1 MKINLLLLLKKVSKI
16 VFYSILIQCTIIGVL
31 LADTSIGQVKNVKE
45 VYVELSFNDNELH
58 GVLETIENNTE
69 FEFSYDQGIIDI
81 NQPVKLDEMNYSGDL
96 YHLLMAIS
104 EKTNLKFKQIHQN
117 ITISRRSKSIF
128 NNERPVEV
136 LQERNITGSVK
147 DESGSPLPGVN
158 VLLKGT
164 SSGAVTD
171 INGAFILSIPDEN
184 AVLSFSFIGYLS
196 EEVVV
201 GNRSV
206 VEVSLVPDLTS
217 LEEVVIVGYGT
228 ERKQKVTSAIST
240 VSGDRINNVVTG
252 NATQALIGKAPG
264 VRVEVNGGAPGAS
277 TNVIIRGTGSL
288 SNQNPLYVIDG
299 VFSDDMSFLNPADI
313 ESIDVLKDA
322 AAASIYGA
330 RAGQGVVLVTTKSGR
345 TDQPLRI
352 EVDASLGFANAVRQL
367 DFLNADDY
375 VANREAAFAN
385 DNIPL
390 TGNFYDF
397 DPDLDT
403 DIQNE
408 SLQTGLVQNY
418 SIRFFGGG
426 ADNTYN
432 ISINHLDQEGPVKYS
447 RFGRTS
453 LRVNTNMKKGL
464 FTLDQSFYM
473 ARSTNRPNEA
483 FGREHGHLPVSPI
496 YSETNEGGYA
506 AANTGVLGTDRSIN
520 HLGVAALREN
530 TTTNDNILANI
541 GASFDIVDGLKYKL
555 NLSLNYLNSRSF
567 SFTPTFFFANGQSAF
582 NEIADLSDSRSTFLS
597 TIMEH
602 LLSYEKSF
610 GKHNLSLLA
619 GYSQQSDTEET
630 IRVQVENFVS
640 NDTRTIDAGIDF
652 VGRGG
657 GLFPRNIRSIFGRVN
672 YDYDSRYLISASI
685 RQDGS
690 SNFGPENRL
699 GVFPAISMGWNIA
712 QESFFNSNF
721 IDDLKLRGSWG
732 VLGSDN
738 LRPFQYVSALNITS
752 QYTLGA
758 AQQRTNG
765 VAQIEFANPDLKWE
779 ETVTS
784 NIGIEAGLFEGKMDV
799 VMDYFIKESNDI
811 LVSLPLN
818 PSSGT
823 TQPIPF
829 NAASLRNS
837 GLEFLLTY
845 KNYNSDFKYSVTGNF
860 STLNNE
866 VTSLGEG
873 VNPITGGAFTGGVLF
888 ATRTEPGFPVGYFY
902 GFQTDGIY
910 QSQEEIDAHGIS
922 GRTAQPGDFRYVD
935 TNGDGQFTNED
946 QVMLGSPIPDIE
958 YGLNLT
964 GSYKGF
970 DLSLFFQ
977 GVAGNEIFNGQL
989 YHGVF
994 QPNSPKRAIA
1004 GNAWTEQNPSNTV
1017 PRASFNLAR
1026 SENHLVS
1033 DFYVEDGSYFRLQNM
1048 ALGYTFSSGILEKIA
1063 ITNLRTY
1070 LNIENV
1076 FIIDNYSG
1084 YYPEVG
1090 RTQRGNTLFDRG
1102 VDENVYPV
1110 SRTITLGLQVSF

>member
-1 MKINLLLLLKKVSKI
+1 MKINLVLLKKVSRV
-16 VFYSILIQCTIIGVL
+16 VFYSVLVQCTLIGVL
-31 LADTSIGQVKNVKE
+31 LADPSIGQVKSIKE
-45 VYVELSFNDNELH
+45 VHVELSFDDNELVN
-58 GVLETIENNTE
+58 VLETIENNTD
-69 FEFSYDQGIIDI
+69 FEFSYDLGVIDI
-81 NQPVKLDEMNYSGDL
+81 NQQVKFSERKYQGDL
-96 YHLLMAIS
+96 YQLLMAIS

-117 ITISRRSKSIF
+117 ITISHRNRSIF
-128 NNERPVEV
+128 KSQRPVVV
-136 LQERNITGSVK
+136 LQEIIVTGVVK
-147 DESGSPLPGVN
+147 DETGEPLPGVN

-164 SSGAVTD
+164 TTGVVTD
-171 INGAFILSIPDEN
+171 VNGSFTLSVPDDN
-184 AVLSFSFIGYLS
+184 AVLSFSFIGYLP
-196 EEVVV
+196 VDIVV
-201 GNRSV
+201 GNQTV
-206 VEVSLVPDLTS
+206 INVSLVPDLTS

-240 VSGDRINNVVTG
+240 ISGERIDNVVTG

-277 TNVIIRGTGSL
+277 ANVIIRGTGSL

-330 RAGQGVVLVTTKSGR
+330 RAGQGVVLITTKSGNA
-345 TDQPLRI
+345 DQPLRI
-352 EVDASLGFANAVRQL
+352 ELDASLGFSNAVRQL
-367 DFLNADDY
+367 EFLNADDY
-375 VANREAAFAN
+375 AANREAAYVN
-385 DNIPL
+385 DNVPF
-390 TGNFYDF
+390 TTNFFDF
-397 DPDLDT
+397 DPNIDS
-403 DIQNE
+403 DIQDE
-408 SLQTGLVQNY
+408 SLQTGIVQNY
-418 SIRFFGGG
+418 SLRLFGGG
-426 ADNTYN
+426 KDNTYN

-447 RFGRTS
+447 SFGRTAM
-453 LRVNTNMKKGL
+453 RVNTNMKKGI
-464 FTLDQSFYM
+464 FNLDQSFYM
-473 ARSTNRPNEA
+473 ARSTNRPNNF

-496 YSETNEGGYA
+496 YSDTNEGGFA

-520 HLGVAALREN
+520 HHGNAALREN
-530 TTTNDNILANI
+530 KVTNDNILANV
-541 GASFDIVDGLKYKL
+541 GASFEIIDGLKYKL

-567 SFTPTFFFANGQSAF
+567 SFTPTFFFADGQGAF
-582 NEIADLSDSRSTFLS
+582 NDVASLSDSRSTALT
-597 TIMEH
+597 TIVEN

-610 GKHNLSLLA
+610 GKHNLNLLA
-619 GYSQQSDTEET
+619 GYSEQRDKEET
-630 IRVQVENFVS
+630 ISVSVENFVS

-657 GLFPRNIRSIFGRVN
+657 GVFPRNIRSFFGRVS
-672 YDYDSRYLISASI
+672 YDYESRYLISASI

-699 GVFPAISMGWNIA
+699 GVFSAVSAGWNIA
-712 QESFFNSNF
+712 QEAFFNSSLVN
-721 IDDLKLRGSWG
+721 DLKLRGSWG

-752 QYTLGA
+752 QYTIGA
-758 AQQRTNG
+758 AQQRFNG
-765 VAQIEFANPDLKWE
+765 VSQIAFANPDLKWE

-784 NIGIEAGLFEGKMDV
+784 NIGIEASLLEGKIDV

-811 LVSLPLN
+811 LVRLPLN

-823 TQPIPF
+823 TEQIPF
-829 NAASLRNS
+829 NAASLRNT
-837 GLEFLLTY
+837 GFEFLLNY
-845 KNYNSDFKYSVTGNF
+845 KNYDNDFKYSVTGNF

-873 VNPITGGAFTGGVLF
+873 VNPIQGGLFTGGQLF

-902 GFQTDGIY
+902 GFQTNGIY
-910 QSQEEIDAHGIS
+910 QSQEEIDAHGIT

-935 TNGDGQFTNED
+935 TNNDGEFSNED
-946 QVMLGSPIPDIE
+946 QVMLGSPIPDFE
-958 YGLNLT
+958 YGLNFT
-964 GSYKGF
+964 GNYKGF

-977 GVAGNEIFNGQL
+977 GVSGNDIFNGQL

-1004 GNAWTEQNPSNTV
+1004 GNAWTEQNRTNSV
-1017 PRASFNLAR
+1017 PRPSANLPR

-1033 DFYVEDGSYFRLQNM
+1033 DFYIEDGSYFRLQNI
-1048 ALGYTFSSGILEKIA
+1048 ALGYSFPLGALERLA
-1063 ITNLRTY
+1063 ITKLRAY
-1070 LNIENV
+1070 LNIENAFV
-1076 FIIDNYSG
+1076 IDSYSG

-1110 SRTITLGLQVSF
+1110 PRIITLGLQVSL